1 MDKVELLAP
10 VGSMES
16 LKAAV
21 ENGADAV
28 YLGGKL
34 FNARQSANNF
44 DEEELKEAVE
54 YCHVRNTKIFVTI
67 NTLIL
72 DKEMKDL
79 GRYLFF
85 LYSIGVD
92 AIIVQDLGVAK
103 MIKDLLPDFEIHA
116 STQMTA
122 HNLEDVKFLRK
133 LGFKRVVL
141 AREMDMKEIK
151 YIYDNTDLDIEIFVH
166 GALCVSY
173 SGQCL
178 MSSMIGG
185 RSGNRGRCAQ
195 PCRKEYDLLSSHEK
209 IKSKVGNYLLSPRD
223 LNILENIDE
232 ILGVGNFS
240 LKIEGRMKRP
250 EYVATIIRTYREY
263 IDHYYDY
270 KEIKD
275 DKESLNNVAQM
286 FNRKFTKGYI
296 LGESGKGFMSFEK
309 PSNRGTYLGKVVS
322 YDSKRK
328 KIKIKLEKDL
338 NKKDKIEIWA
348 TNRDNPQ
355 LYINNMKINNKLIDR
370 ATSKQ
375 VVELD
380 FNKRAQVGNPVYKIL
395 DEKLLVE
402 ARSTYEK
409 HNKRI
414 NVYGKFIGKIGEKLE
429 LCLWDHD
436 GNYVNE
442 FSEKMGEKAINRPI
456 GEDRVYN
463 QINKLKSTA
472 YELVDLNMELDPNV
486 SFPVSVLNE
495 LRRNAID
502 KLTDLR
508 RVIKDRPLV
517 REDEFNKK
525 LKDYLNRYEKV
536 HGDEIS
542 ISAKCSNI
550 DQLKEVLKY
559 DVNRIYYDHM
569 DSLEDAM
576 NLGKEKIIPAFF
588 RITSDKELEK
598 IEDIIK
604 NSSCAMAGNMGTL
617 NRIKE
622 NKKNIFCDYSIN
634 VFNKNTAQ
642 FLKEEGVKIFTLSL
656 ELNLKQIKDIVQY
669 YNGCEIIVY
678 GRAPLMISK
687 YCPIHALTKKEHI
700 QRVCGECR
708 KDSFYLKDK
717 LKAQFPIR
725 IHEEC
730 KVEILNTSPL
740 FVAQDLDRIIKSGV
754 KNLRLDFTIES
765 RKEVKEIM
773 DIYTNGIYGKIDQY
787 THKIEELKNKG
798 ITKGH
803 FFRGVE

>member
-1 MDKVELLAP
+1 MNKVELLAP

-54 YCHVRNTKIFVTI
+54 YCHVRNAKVFVTI

-79 GRYLFF
+79 GRYVFF
-85 LYSIGVD
+85 LYNIGID
-92 AIIVQDLGVAK
+92 AVIVQDLGVAK

-122 HNLEDVKFLRK
+122 HNLEDVKFLK
-133 LGFKRVVL
+133 DIGFKRVVL
-141 AREMDMKEIK
+141 AREMDIKEIK

-195 PCRKEYDLLSSHEK
+195 PCRKEYDLLSSNGK

-223 LNILENIDE
+223 LNVLRNIDE
-232 ILGVGNFS
+232 ILKVGNFS

-263 IDHYYDY
+263 IDYYEEY
-270 KEIKD
+270 KEVKNN
-275 DKESLNNVAQM
+275 KEALNNVKQM
-286 FNRKFTKGYI
+286 FNRKFTKGYV
-296 LGESGKGFMSFEK
+296 LGESGKRLMSFEK

-322 YDSKRK
+322 YDSKK
-328 KIKIKLEKDL
+328 NKIKIKLEKNL

-348 TNRDNPQ
+348 TNKDNPQ
-355 LYINNMKINNKLIDR
+355 LHINNMKVNNKLVGK

-380 FNKRAQVGNPVYKIL
+380 FNKKAQVGNEVYKIL
-395 DEKLLVE
+395 DEKLLGE
-402 ARSTYEK
+402 ARSTYER
-409 HNKRI
+409 HNKKI
-414 NVYGKFIGKIGEKLE
+414 NIYGKFIGKIGEKLE
-429 LCLWDHD
+429 LCLWDDD

-442 FSEKMGEKAINRPI
+442 SSDKIGEKAINRPI
-456 GEDRVYN
+456 GEDRVYK

-486 SFPVSVLNE
+486 SFPVSLLNE
-495 LRRNAID
+495 LRRITID

-508 RVIKDRPLV
+508 KVIKDRVYV
-517 REDEFNKK
+517 REDDFNKK

-536 HGDEIS
+536 HVDEIS
-542 ISAKCSNI
+542 ISAKCSSI
-550 DQLKEVLKY
+550 DQLKEILKY
-559 DVNRIYYDHM
+559 DVDRIYYDHM
-569 DSLEDAM
+569 NSLKDAIK
-576 NLGKEKIIPAFF
+576 LGKEKIIPAFF
-588 RITSDKELEK
+588 RITSDKELEN
-598 IEDIIK
+598 IEDVIK
-604 NSSCAMAGNMGTL
+604 NNSCAMAGNMGTL
-617 NRIKE
+617 NMIKK

-642 FLKEEGVKIFTLSL
+642 FLKEEDVKIFTLSL

-687 YCPIHALTKKEHI
+687 YCPIHALTKKEDI

-717 LKAQFPIR
+717 LKAEFPIR

-730 KVEILNTSPL
+730 KVEILNGIPL
-740 FVAQDLDRIIKSGV
+740 FVAEDLNKIIKSGGR
-754 KNLRLDFTIES
+754 NLRLDFTTES
-765 RKEVKEIM
+765 REEVKDIM
-773 DIYTNGIYGKIDQY
+773 DIYTGVINGKIDQCRD
-787 THKIEELKNKG
+787 KIYAVKNKG